1 MDNVIKQHNKEYGET
16 PLVIAQVPGTCTL
29 LGSYA
34 DACKGWSL
42 VGTDASTL
50 FVSVSLRDDQLVRL
64 TNATLN
70 DRKRFSLGTIKYR
83 KEDRWGNYLKGVVA
97 VLGNEG
103 VSFTGLNIT
112 VEGSLLYSD
121 NQMVSTACSLG
132 TVIALDALLG
142 LNLGMTSMIR
152 IAYQACTAFNNE
164 AFKISDLLTMLN
176 GKPSKVLFYDLQH
189 VTYKEIPFPFTEEND
204 EYVAIVVDSKI
215 SPNAMREEINSKR
228 RAIERAFAKLKE
240 LKSGGFLRDFPES
253 ELSARIVPLDEEAR
267 HICEYVLM
275 ESHLAND
282 AASLLTSKDA
292 PQYGKLMNRVQAGL
306 RDLLEVT
313 CPEVDWLTKRASE
326 LNGCLGSVQISN
338 GFSGNIMVL
347 LSKQAL
353 PSYISRLED
362 YEHIFGFHPRWY
374 IYGGHEA
381 AKVVLPEHR

>member
-1 MDNVIKQHNKEYGET
+1 MDNVIKQHSKEYGET

-42 VGTDASTL
+42 VGSDSSAL
-50 FVSVSLRDDQLVRL
+50 YVAVSFRDDQLVRL

-70 DRKRFSLGTIKYR
+70 DRKRFSLGNIKFR
-83 KEDRWGNYLKGVVA
+83 KEDRWGNYIKGVVA
-97 VLGNEG
+97 ILANEG

-112 VEGSLLYSD
+112 VEGNLLYGD

-132 TVIALDALLG
+132 TCLALDALLG
-142 LNLGMTSMIR
+142 LNLSLTSQIR
-152 IAYQACTAFNNE
+152 ISYQACTSFNNE
-164 AFKISDLLTMLN
+164 LCKISDLLTMLN
-176 GKPSKVLFYDLQH
+176 AQKGKVLFFDLQH
-189 VTYKEIPFPFTEEND
+189 VTYKELGFPFTNANEEH
-204 EYVAIVVDSKI
+204 VAIVVDSKI
-215 SPNAMREEINSKR
+215 SPNAMREEITSKR
-228 RAIERAFAKLKE
+228 RAIEKAFTKLKE
-240 LKSGGFLRDFPES
+240 LKSGGFLRDFPEN
-253 ELSARIVPLDEEAR
+253 ELTARVVPLDEEAR

-282 AASLLTSKDA
+282 AASLLNAKDA
-292 PQYGKLMNRVQAGL
+292 LLYGKLMNRVQAGL

-374 IYGGHEA
+374 TYEGSDA
-381 AKVVLPEHR
+381 ARVVFPEHR

>member
-1 MDNVIKQHNKEYGET
+1 MDNVIKQHSKEYGET

-50 FVSVSLRDDQLVRL
+50 FVAVSLRDDQLVRL

-70 DRKRFSLGTIKYR
+70 DRKRFSLGNIKYR
-83 KEDRWGNYLKGVVA
+83 KEDRWGNYLKGVIA
-97 VLGNEG
+97 VLANEG

-112 VEGSLLYSD
+112 VEGNLLYSD

-142 LNLGMTSMIR
+142 LALSMTSMIR
-152 IAYQACTAFNNE
+152 VAYQASTTFNNE
-164 AFKISDLLTMLN
+164 SCRVSDLLTMLN
-176 GKPSKVLFYDLQH
+176 GKPSRILFFDLQH
-189 VTYKEIPFPFTEEND
+189 VTYKEISFPFTEEND

-215 SPNAMREEINSKR
+215 SPNAMREEINSKK
-228 RAIERAFAKLKE
+228 RAIERAFGKLKE

-282 AASLLTSKDA
+282 AASLLASKDA
-292 PQYGKLMNRVQAGL
+292 SLYGKL
-306 RDLLEVT
+306 
-313 CPEVDWLTKRASE
+313 
-326 LNGCLGSVQISN
+326 
-338 GFSGNIMVL
+338 
-347 LSKQAL
+347 
-353 PSYISRLED
+353 
-362 YEHIFGFHPRWY
+362 
-374 IYGGHEA
+374 
-381 AKVVLPEHR
+381 